1 MNKLANE
8 HVSGTIN
15 ANENSSKSSQV
26 LINDIISLSLFL
38 SSSLQVQPSNK
49 LMQLISILALMRKFG
64 EYKFV
69 LL

>member
-38 SSSLQVQPSNK
+38 ASGTTVEQVNATDFDTGINAK
-49 LMQLISILALMRKFG
+49 IR
-64 EYKFV
+64 
-69 LL
+69 